1 MGRRA
6 PGRADHES
14 RLRPSYPPA
23 NRDGG
28 YGLGGWPELAPAENL
43 TAGAAAPVYVNQ
55 NTPRARPALWCFSVH
70 RESELSSRR
79 ARPSA
84 RCSTR
89 RGYGALRITPTRSN
103 PQEKHEAR
111 TIPSPGDYLD
121 CRYLSILACRL
132 RRNRWHSRL
141 VGRGFERSH
150 A

>member
-55 NTPRARPALWCFSVH
+55 NTPRAGPALWCFSVH

-84 RCSTR
+84 LLDSAWLWRP
-89 RGYGALRITPTRSN
+89 ADN
-103 PQEKHEAR
+103 PNSKQPPR
-111 TIPSPGDYLD
+111 T
-121 CRYLSILACRL
+121 A
-132 RRNRWHSRL
+132 
-141 VGRGFERSH
+141 
-150 A
+150 